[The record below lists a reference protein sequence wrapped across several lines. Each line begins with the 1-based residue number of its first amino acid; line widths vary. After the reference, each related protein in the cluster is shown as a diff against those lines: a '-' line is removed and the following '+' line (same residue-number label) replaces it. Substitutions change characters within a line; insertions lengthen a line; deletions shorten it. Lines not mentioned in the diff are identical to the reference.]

1 MYGVL
6 LILKY
11 NGPTMEH
18 IDGFATMK
26 AAEDFGKNFV
36 GNFVGRSDCRSYY
49 VYEIAGD
56 SREKPNGNYAELN
69 WTEDELVN
77 KIVDISLYLGS
88 LVEMLGRNPLTMPY
102 EMKQATR
109 AQMLADDI
117 KCHAFKEYP
126 GKDNS

>member
-6 LILKY
+6 LILQY

-36 GNFVGRSDCRSYY
+36 GRSDRRSYY
-49 VYEIAGD
+49 VYEITGD
-56 SREKPNGNYAELN
+56 SRKKPNGNYAELN

-77 KIVDISLYLGS
+77 KIVDISLYLGN
-88 LVEMLGRNPLTMPY
+88 LVEKLKRNPLTMPF
-102 EMKQATR
+102 EMDQAAR